1 MPCPSYYFNP
11 AGHGLRF
18 LADGVISLAAVNAL
32 CWGVCHQAAAEVF
45 DALEKEG
52 HLDGDVLRGPGGLSV
67 SSMQMKKVLL
77 ADDLWR
83 GAQESWY
90 YEHCCMSLV
99 LVSHSPPPTPKA
111 GHAHG
116 EGNR

>member
-1 MPCPSYYFNP
+1 MTSTEARQLELAIKRIEEEDDESFKG
-11 AGHGLRF
+11 GHGDNDLT
-18 LADGVISLAAVNAL
+18 
-32 CWGVCHQAAAEVF
+32 
-45 DALEKEG
+45 LEEEWR
-52 HLDGDVLRGPGGLSV
+52 LDGDVLRGPGGLSV

-116 EGNR
+116 EGNRCQQLYVTQRLKF